1 MTDLGKNRFFSTLQ
15 TNGKRV
21 INGDFMGISWDFMG
35 FHGNFM
41 GFHGDFMGFHGGLVG
56 SNGDYWRFTLW

>member
-35 FHGNFM
+35 FHGDISKLKPF
-41 GFHGDFMGFHGGLVG
+41 FAKHWIVP
-56 SNGDYWRFTLW
+56 SP